1 MGEDTDLSD
10 TGSLGNF
17 MKSEKVFF
25 YSLILYGFI
34 VVFLPS
40 LISEALGF
48 KLEIVRSLIALIA
61 GIPVVF
67 IILYTF
73 IKHG

>member
-1 MGEDTDLSD
+1 
-10 TGSLGNF
+10 